1 MKVTIDRETCSG
13 CELCVTSCP
22 DIFEMAGDV
31 AKVKVDIVPEAAQDC
46 VRQAAEDCPVT
57 AIKIEE

>member
-1 MKVTIDRETCSG
+1 MKVSIDKESCSG

-22 DIFEMAGDV
+22 DIFEMSGDI
-31 AKVKVDIVPEAAQDC
+31 ASVKTEIVPDAAQDC